1 MTIEKAIKYFEE
13 TLLLLYGVSSPD
25 KERIEACALAVSAL
39 RAQQPA
45 EKNKPLTLDEL
56 IKMDGE
62 LAYFQFGDG
71 ECGYAVISTDRFRNI
86 GLDGPDVIINH
97 SAPDKDFLNMEM
109 EDDPY
114 GHFGLHL
121 LGWRAY
127 RQKPEEA
134 IP

>member
-13 TLLLLYGVSSPD
+13 TLLLLYGVASPD
-25 KERIEACALAVSAL
+25 TERIEACALAVSAL

-45 EKNKPLTLDEL
+45 EKNKPLTLNEL
-56 IKMDGE
+56 LKMDGE

-71 ECGYAVISTDRFRNI
+71 ECGYAVISTDRFRDI
-86 GLDGPDVIINH
+86 GLDAPDVILDHRVPEKI
-97 SAPDKDFLNMEM
+97 FLNMEH
-109 EDDPY
+109 DDPD

-127 RQKPEEA
+127 RQKPE
-134 IP
+134 